1 MDTTQIL
8 LVDDDLALLQAL
20 PHTISLRMSGVEVEI
35 ADSAE
40 DALKLI
46 QEHDYDTIVSDIKMP
61 GMDGLDLLAH
71 VSTLY
76 PDTPV
81 ILITGHGE
89 HGLAIQALR
98 GGAYDYIQK
107 PIDRDSFIAALH
119 RALQTRQLRR
129 QVQEQQRALERYA
142 LSLERLVE
150 QRTHE
155 LVVANV
161 AKDRSLSMVVHE
173 LSSPLTSLIGIVQL
187 LRLQL
192 QRADAM
198 QRVSRGLTNMEQ
210 AIRRMKM
217 LIHDLQDTSLIQT
230 NHFTLHRGRC
240 TLYELCRQVLDEYA
254 SGNGDRPTFEA
265 FDASLEVECDKE
277 RICQVLTNLLSNAR
291 KYSPEGA
298 PISVTLRRGDGE
310 AIIAV
315 RDYGVGIPA
324 DQLPLIYEQF
334 YRVPDL
340 EVQHSSSASGL
351 GLGLYIARNIVEQHG
366 GRIEVQSSPGNG
378 STFSVMLPLCD

>member
-8 LVDDDLALLQAL
+8 LVDDDLALLHAL

-89 HGLAIQALR
+89 HDLAIQALR

-240 TLYELCRQVLDEYA
+240 NLYELCRQVLDEYA

-315 RDYGVGIPA
+315 RDCGVGIPE
-324 DQLPLIYEQF
+324 DQLSLIYEQF

-378 STFSVMLPLCD
+378 STFSVMLPLSD

>member
-1 MDTTQIL
+1 VDTTQIL

-61 GMDGLDLLAH
+61 GMDGLDLLAR

-89 HGLAIQALR
+89 HDLAIQALR

-155 LVVANV
+155 LVVANA

-240 TLYELCRQVLDEYA
+240 NLYDLCRQVLDEYT
-254 SGNGDRPTFEA
+254 SGNGGMPAFEA
-265 FDASLEVECDKE
+265 FDASLEIECDKE

-340 EVQHSSSASGL
+340 EVQHSSSARGL
-351 GLGLYIARNIVEQHG
+351 GLGLYIARSIVEQHG
-366 GRIEVQSSPGNG
+366 GRIEVQSSPGAG
-378 STFSVMLPLCD
+378 STFSVMLPLSD

>member
-89 HGLAIQALR
+89 HDLAIQALR

-240 TLYELCRQVLDEYA
+240 NLYELCRQVLDEYA

-315 RDYGVGIPA
+315 RDCGVGIPE
-324 DQLPLIYEQF
+324 DQLSLIYEQF

-378 STFSVMLPLCD
+378 STFSVMLPLSD